1 MQNSSLFH
9 TLPIHVSSDIVTIC
23 SVILQQFFLIQSCT
37 FEQSFQYRTYI
48 SKIRKNSK
56 TWDIRH
62 YHQISQKL
70 TEYQPRINSPKIR
83 TQAKTIYQ
91 KKRLEIFRDVSVCL
105 HKCVSTLHLA
115 VTQSHWRKP
124 FDTDLPVGADA
135 C

>member
-1 MQNSSLFH
+1 MQNSSLPHLAYSRF
-9 TLPIHVSSDIVTIC
+9 LGYRNYLFSYFAII
-23 SVILQQFFLIQSCT
+23 FLIQSCT
-37 FEQSFQYRTYI
+37 FEQSFQYRSYI

-56 TWDIRH
+56 TRDIRH

-105 HKCVSTLHLA
+105 RKCVSTLHLA